1 MCASVGVDALI
12 NSGQRNESLGAIG
25 ASTSGIFLLASMFEI
40 LGNTRLIACSA
51 LPPKVTC

>member
-12 NSGQRNESLGAIG
+12 NSRQRNESLGALELQQRVSPLF
-25 ASTSGIFLLASMFEI
+25 ASRFEI